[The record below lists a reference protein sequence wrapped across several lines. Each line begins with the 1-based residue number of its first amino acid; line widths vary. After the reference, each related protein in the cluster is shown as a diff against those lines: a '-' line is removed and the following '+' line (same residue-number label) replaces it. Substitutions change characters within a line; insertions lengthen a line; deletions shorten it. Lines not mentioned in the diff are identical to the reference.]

1 MCHIRAKNERRLLT
15 ARDFLQMAR
24 LTGGELNRIRRGFHN
39 SLHRLC
45 HVLNACE
52 KARLIKKAVIDG
64 DIKAAAGFGIEE
76 TVETVGFHK
85 LGMSEN
91 DYMQLK

>member
-1 MCHIRAKNERRLLT
+1 VA
-15 ARDFLQMAR
+15 
-24 LTGGELNRIRRGFHN
+24 
-39 SLHRLC
+39 
-45 HVLNACE
+45 HVL
-52 KARLIKKAVIDG
+52 LKKFGGFGCCCSVVNDG

-76 TVETVGFHK
+76 TIETIGFHK